1 MVYYACAGISGGE
14 ESIQS
19 KLAAGSNIVS
29 NIAINR

>member
-14 ESIQS
+14 EKKKS

-29 NIAINR
+29 NIASNR